1 MASNGPSKVSRD
13 FPRDLFENEIF
24 WRDLQPWLETKG
36 YMLRPR
42 YKPDWKPSWKK
53 GDNEWKFEDGNVNVQ
68 RAVMDAT
75 RISDG
80 EMVMLKKVLP
90 SVHPHEADIT
100 RYFSTE
106 PVKSHPQNR
115 CVPLLDMFEVPDLTG
130 ADRTIIMVFPFLRY
144 LDNPRMKSVGEAMEC
159 FRQIFEGLQ
168 FIHDCHIAHR
178 DMMDINIL
186 MDPRPI
192 FPNMFHPI
200 NTRLNRNY
208 KGEAKHYTRTAH
220 PPKYYIIDFGLSRQ
234 YDPQNGP
241 PLELPIF
248 GGDKSV
254 PEFIADF
261 NKPYDPFPTDIYYVG
276 NMVHEN
282 FLNKTRGLEFMSSLV
297 ADMTQDDPKKRPDI
311 HEVVRR
317 FNAILRELRWWT
329 LRSRLVYIDRWSLAY
344 PGRRVRHWI
353 RTTCHI
359 LCFRSALPTPRYN

>member
-53 GDNEWKFEDGNVNVQ
+53 GDNEWKFEDSNVNVQ

-130 ADRTIIMVFPFLRY
+130 ADRTIIM
-144 LDNPRMKSVGEAMEC
+144 
-159 FRQIFEGLQ
+159 
-168 FIHDCHIAHR
+168 
-178 DMMDINIL
+178 
-186 MDPRPI
+186 
-192 FPNMFHPI
+192 
-200 NTRLNRNY
+200 
-208 KGEAKHYTRTAH
+208 GEAKHYTRTAH
-220 PPKYYIIDFGLSRQ
+220 PTKYYIIDFGLSRQ
-234 YDPQNGP
+234 YDPRNGP
-241 PLELPIF
+241 PLELPIP

-254 PEFIADF
+254 QEFKAD
-261 NKPYDPFPTDIYYVG
+261 
-276 NMVHEN
+276 
-282 FLNKTRGLEFMSSLV
+282 
-297 ADMTQDDPKKRPDI
+297 
-311 HEVVRR
+311 
-317 FNAILRELRWWT
+317 
-329 LRSRLVYIDRWSLAY
+329 
-344 PGRRVRHWI
+344 
-353 RTTCHI
+353 
-359 LCFRSALPTPRYN
+359 YNNLYNPQPVPH